1 MTGEELKQKVSDFSE
16 VVKTFADL
24 LRAENQ
30 ALREFDVAKV
40 SALFEQK
47 SKIST
52 AYRGLVAFF
61 MKHQEELKMLDAG
74 IKEGLRENS
83 LELDKL
89 FQENDLL
96 LKTRM
101 ETSQTVVGA
110 IVNATKMMNE
120 SKATSYG
127 AHGTLT
133 PLGSQSNAMAV
144 NQTL

>member
-1 MTGEELKQKVSDFSE
+1 MTREELMQKVSDFSE
-16 VVKTFADL
+16 VVQNFADL
-24 LRAENQ
+24 LQAENQ

-40 SALFEQK
+40 SALYEQK
-47 SKIST
+47 SKISI

-61 MKHQEELKMLDAG
+61 MKHQEEVKILDADV
-74 IKEGLRENS
+74 KTDLRERS

-120 SKATSYG
+120 SRATSYG
-127 AHGTLT
+127 AHGTMT